1 MKADE
6 NLPPLAVVVR
16 VRGSVNTT
24 KDVSATL
31 SRLRLLKVNSSTLVR
46 LTPSVEGMLRRAK
59 DYVFWGRMDKNT
71 LRLLLLKRGR
81 LPGNRRLSDE
91 NVSKYTGYGTLE
103 ELVEAVWLSSSPSE
117 AIKPVKPV
125 FRLTPPKG
133 GFKRSV
139 KKPVKKGGVL
149 GDWGSRV
156 NQILKRMV

>member
-1 MKADE
+1 MGDE
-6 NLPPLAVVVR
+6 KNLPPLAVVVR

-24 KDVSATL
+24 TDVSTAL
-31 SRLRLLKVNSSTLVR
+31 RKLRLLRVNSSTIIR
-46 LTPSVEGMLRRAK
+46 LTPPVEGMLRQAK
-59 DYVFWGRMDKNT
+59 EYLLWGRIDKNM

-91 NVSKYTGYGTLE
+91 NISKFTRHKSLD
-103 ELVEAVWLSSSPSE
+103 ELVESVWLSTSPRD
-117 AIKPVKPV
+117 ALKPVKPV

-139 KKPVKKGGVL
+139 KKNVKKGGVL
-149 GDWGSRV
+149 GDWGNRV

>member
-1 MKADE
+1 LEAEE

-16 VRGSVNTT
+16 LRGSVNLT

-31 SRLRLLKVNSSTLVR
+31 SRLRLLRVNSSTLVR
-46 LTPSVEGMLRRAK
+46 LTPPVEGMLRRAK
-59 DYVFWGRMDKNT
+59 DYLLWGRLDKNT
-71 LRLLLLKRGR
+71 LRLLLSKRGR
-81 LPGNRRLSDE
+81 LPGGRRLSDE
-91 NVSKYTGYGTLE
+91 NISKYTRYRTLD
-103 ELVEAVWLSSSPSE
+103 ELVEAVWLSSSPAE

-149 GDWGSRV
+149 GDWGDGVKLVLR
-156 NQILKRMV
+156 RMV

>member
-1 MKADE
+1 MKAEE

-16 VRGSVNTT
+16 VRGSVNIT

-31 SRLRLLKVNSSTLVR
+31 SRLRLLRVYSSTLIR
-46 LTPSVEGMLRRAK
+46 LTPQAEGMLRKAK
-59 DYVFWGRMDKNT
+59 DCLFWGRVDRSM

-91 NVSKYTGYGTLE
+91 NLSKYTGFKSLD
-103 ELVEAVWLSSSPSE
+103 ELVEAVWLSSTPAE

-139 KKPVKKGGVL
+139 KKPVKRGGVL
-149 GDWGSRV
+149 GDWGDRV
-156 NQILKRMV
+156 GWILRRMV